1 MLPFKVLIPINKT
14 LATPV
19 YQQIANRL
27 ISLIHEG
34 VIKPGSS
41 LPSSRE
47 MAAIL
52 LVHRKTVIAAYEELA
67 AQDWITTVLRKGVII
82 SKNLP
87 EIKPRS
93 FKAAAKVS
101 AYEGNASFSFS
112 KLNVPLTQMSKAG
125 EHRLIINDGFPDGRI
140 APVELLLKE
149 YNRLYHI
156 PSMQRKIVYGHQAGA
171 LSLRMELAGFLSESR
186 GLNISENN
194 ILVTRGAQMA
204 VYMAAKIILKP
215 GATVIV
221 GEPNYGMANILFQ
234 HCGAKLLRVPVDE
247 NGIDVDSIEKICKK
261 KKPDLLYIIP
271 HHHHPTTVTLSSQ
284 RRMELLKLIRQYNF
298 PVIEDDYDYDFHYN
312 SSPILPLASA
322 DHNGNVI
329 YIGSITKSFTS
340 TLKVGYMVA
349 PENFVQETLKIRRL
363 IDIRGDNL
371 MEEALAV
378 LFKSGDMQKHL
389 KKSLK
394 LYHQRR
400 DLFCDL
406 LTTELSNQIAFE
418 KPSGGMALWAIFNKK
433 NPLPIVA
440 QKASALGMYINDG
453 NFYNSGTVNYN
464 AIRMGFASLN
474 EKEMEESVKVLKKI
488 LK

>member
-1 MLPFKVLIPINKT
+1 MLPFKILLPVNRS

-19 YQQIANRL
+19 YQQIANKL

-34 VIKPGSS
+34 VIRPGTP
-41 LPSSRE
+41 LPSTRE
-47 MAAIL
+47 MAAL
-52 LVHRKTVIAAYEELA
+52 LQVHRKTIIAAYEELA
-67 AQDWITTVLRKGVII
+67 AQDWISSVLRKGVVV
-82 SKNLP
+82 SKDLP

-93 FKAAAKVS
+93 FKAAAR
-101 AYEGNASFSFS
+101 ASSYAGHTGFNFSTIAI
-112 KLNVPLTQMSKAG
+112 PLTQMSKAG
-125 EHRLIINDGFPDGRI
+125 NHRLIINDGFPDARI
-140 APVELLLKE
+140 APVDQLLKE
-149 YNRLYHI
+149 YNHLFGV
-156 PSMQRKIVYGHQAGA
+156 PAVQRRIVYGDLAGA
-171 LSLRMELAGFLSESR
+171 LPLRTALAKFLSETR

-194 ILVTRGAQMA
+194 MLITRGAQMA
-204 VYMAAKIILKP
+204 IYMAAGMIIKP
-215 GATVIV
+215 GSTVIV
-221 GEPNYGMANILFQ
+221 GEPNYGMANMLFE
-234 HCGAKLLRVPVDE
+234 HYGATLIRVPVDE
-247 NGIDVDSIEKICKK
+247 NGIDVERIEKICKK

-284 RRMELLKLIRQYNF
+284 RRMQLLALIRQYNF

-340 TLKVGYMVA
+340 SFKVGYMVA
-349 PENFVQETLKIRRL
+349 PQNFITETLNLRRL

-378 LFKSGDMQKHL
+378 LFNSGDMQKHL

-406 LTTELSNQIAFE
+406 LNSEIGKQVSFE
-418 KPSGGMALWAIFNKK
+418 KAAGGMALWVQFHKK
-433 NPLPIVA
+433 NLLPVVA
-440 QKASALGMYINDG
+440 QQASAKGLFINNG
-453 NFYNSGTVNYN
+453 AFYNSGSTNYN
-464 AIRMGFASLN
+464 ALRMGFASLN
-474 EKEMEESVKVLKKI
+474 NKEMEEAVGILKKI